1 MLPRNNIVTTVVCLR
16 FSFAAQIQLRK
27 LRYVNEY
34 KGDDEDCHDGVQQ
47 SQSWNALDIAM
58 QYRSP
63 ESLDQII
70 SVVLRGLVP
79 GFEKARI
86 FEESL
91 VKVGELYPKVLQRC
105 LYDEGLFVDVC
116 SLEVGDCTTLHA
128 LYELLSCIKCVDA
141 HKRHCLQFSLSA
153 LVQVKESVFKKFGY
167 QVVYDPRLTAPR
179 SMMQAHWDK
188 HTKFAEGVKIPAVL
202 QSIPYGNAAHART
215 RGLVKRLLMAKVP
228 NRAYSSPPIRMVL
241 SYKWNEYGKMMT
253 ITQFAQFFL
262 LLVCFTTYCFLL
274 GSTHSTLSKANGAGD
289 IPESYGTRARVFLS
303 FSALLALI
311 SLLCEV
317 KQIVVQV
324 SEDGYRGALHY
335 ISSMWNWV
343 EVASYLMLVLV
354 IPLFHMVHNIGHS
367 IVVAITSIMLW
378 WKLMYFA
385 KTYRKTGP
393 LVIVLEK
400 ILQDIAFFLILGLM
414 VVSGFGIAFFV
425 LYR

>member
-1 MLPRNNIVTTVVCLR
+1 MHIILPDKWNSISASSLLSVYVTL
-16 FSFAAQIQLRK
+16 
-27 LRYVNEY
+27 
-34 KGDDEDCHDGVQQ
+34 
-47 SQSWNALDIAM
+47 
-58 QYRSP
+58 
-63 ESLDQII
+63 ESLF
-70 SVVLRGLVP
+70 VHR
-79 GFEKARI
+79 KAN
-86 FEESL
+86 SGSNSML
-91 VKVGELYPKVLQRC
+91 
-105 LYDEGLFVDVC
+105 
-116 SLEVGDCTTLHA
+116 
-128 LYELLSCIKCVDA
+128 
-141 HKRHCLQFSLSA
+141 
-153 LVQVKESVFKKFGY
+153 QVKESVFKKYGY

-188 HTKFAEGVKIPAVL
+188 YTKSAEGVKIPAVL

-215 RGLVKRLLMAKVP
+215 RGLIKRLLMANVP
-228 NRAYSSPPIRMVL
+228 KGAYSSPPIRMVL

-253 ITQFAQFFL
+253 ITQFAHFFL
-262 LLVCFTTYCFLL
+262 LLMCFTTYCFLL
-274 GSTHSTLSKANGAGD
+274 GSTSGTLSDARDPGG
-289 IPESYGTRARVFLS
+289 IPESHGRSARVFLS
-303 FSALLALI
+303 LSAILALV

-335 ISSMWNWV
+335 FSSMWNWV
-343 EVASYLMLVLV
+343 EMAAYIMLVLL
-354 IPLFHMVHNIGHS
+354 IPLFHMVHNVGHS

-414 VVSGFGIAFFV
+414 VVFGFGVAFFV